1 LAETV
6 FDDTP
11 WLDAVVQNR
20 PLCGTRTGQS
30 LVPMSDIKPLPGRR
44 GTQVGVQKCD
54 GFITALHFFEA
65 LFSREI
71 CATFIAATNSYA
83 RANDRAE
90 WEDVTMPEF
99 KVFLA
104 LLLYFGIVTL
114 PSRRMAWEND
124 SMFSIPWVAS
134 KMPVKRSKLY

>member
-1 LAETV
+1 
-6 FDDTP
+6 
-11 WLDAVVQNR
+11 
-20 PLCGTRTGQS
+20 
-30 LVPMSDIKPLPGRR
+30 MSDIKPLPGRR